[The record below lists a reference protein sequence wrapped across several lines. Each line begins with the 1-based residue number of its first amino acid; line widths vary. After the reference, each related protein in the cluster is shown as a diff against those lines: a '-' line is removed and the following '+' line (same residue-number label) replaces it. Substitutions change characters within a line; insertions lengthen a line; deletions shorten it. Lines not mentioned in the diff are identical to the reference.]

1 MQALAS
7 LFICGQRVAV
17 QDVNGQKVTL
27 TGLLTAHTALLKSHC
42 RLRQCSLLCLCAP
55 FPRGYTISRGVP
67 GNCTFEITLL
77 QAIMFTLLLVCA
89 FSPRVHSIPRG
100 SPFLKLTTKR
110 HKVTVKI
117 NTLHNARKRKRFPNA
132 NLWLGSL
139 PRKSQTKNA
148 QPIWLCVFCWWT
160 LTDSFNSGTGE
171 FTRKVE
177 RQRVAVQGDS
187 PRKFI
192 CAEDVDGQK
201 NNAIV

>member
-1 MQALAS
+1 ML
-7 LFICGQRVAV
+7 
-17 QDVNGQKVTL
+17 
-27 TGLLTAHTALLKSHC
+27 
-42 RLRQCSLLCLCAP
+42 
-55 FPRGYTISRGVP
+55 
-67 GNCTFEITLL
+67 TLL
-77 QAIMFTLLLVCA
+77 FVCA

-100 SPFLKLTTKR
+100 PLFLKLTTKR
-110 HKVTVKI
+110 HKVSAKI

-139 PRKSQTKNA
+139 S
-148 QPIWLCVFCWWT
+148 LG
-160 LTDSFNSGTGE
+160 TDSFNSGTGE

-192 CAEDVDGQK
+192 CAEDVNGQK

>member
-1 MQALAS
+1 M
-7 LFICGQRVAV
+7 
-17 QDVNGQKVTL
+17 
-27 TGLLTAHTALLKSHC
+27 
-42 RLRQCSLLCLCAP
+42 
-55 FPRGYTISRGVP
+55 
-67 GNCTFEITLL
+67 
-77 QAIMFTLLLVCA
+77 LVCA

-100 SPFLKLTTKR
+100 PPFLKLTTKR
-110 HKVTVKI
+110 HKVTAKI
-117 NTLHNARKRKRFPNA
+117 DTLHNASVCKQPPNA
-132 NLWLGSL
+132 NLMVGFL
-139 PRKSQTKNA
+139 PLITSTNKKRIDYDA
-148 QPIWLCVFCWWT
+148 LFVWWT

>member
-7 LFICGQRVAV
+7 LFTCGQRVAV
-17 QDVNGQKVTL
+17 QDVNGRDVN
-27 TGLLTAHTALLKSHC
+27 GAAHGAH
-42 RLRQCSLLCLCAP
+42 
-55 FPRGYTISRGVP
+55 
-67 GNCTFEITLL
+67 CTFEIALSLAAMLTL
-77 QAIMFTLLLVCA
+77 MLVCA

-100 SPFLKLTTKR
+100 PLFLKLTTKR
-110 HKVTVKI
+110 HKVTVKTD
-117 NTLHNARKRKRFPNA
+117 TLHNASVCTQPPNA
-132 NLWLGSL
+132 NLMVGFL
-139 PRKSQTKNA
+139 PLITSTNKKRIIIDA
-148 QPIWLCVFCWWT
+148 LFVWWT

-201 NNAIV
+201 VTLTDSFNSGTGEFTRKVERLRSTTALSR